1 MAMKCSSSSSTSF
14 TSDSDDIVLVNSWS
28 LGNNRPKSNV
38 WGFFTKKDERKVA
51 FRLCGIDYAYHGG
64 TSNLRDYLV
73 CCHSKGFQPA
83 IVSQQST
90 IASLMPKSK
99 CLTIRAREITCHIV
113 DFVVCDLR
121 PAAVV
126 EGEGFK
132 NLMKCVEPGYK
143 VPSST
148 HVSELV
154 KKKYAAAKER
164 LKDRL
169 KQVGSL
175 SITTDIWTS
184 NANESYISVVGHFI
198 TSDWQM
204 TSHCPKHS
212 WKATRGYAWVR
223 V

>member
-1 MAMKCSSSSSTSF
+1 MAMECSSSSSTSF
-14 TSDSDDIVLVNSWS
+14 TSDSDDSVLVNSRS

-38 WGFFTKKDERKVA
+38 WGFFTKKDERKVHVHVA
-51 FRLCGIDYAYHGG
+51 CRLCGKDYAYHGG
-64 TSNLRDYLV
+64 TSNLGDHLV
-73 CCHSKGFQPA
+73 RCHSKEFQPA

-90 IASLMPKSK
+90 IASFMPKSK
-99 CLTIRAREITCHIV
+99 CSTVRAREITCHIV

-184 NANESYISVVGHFI
+184 SAN
-198 TSDWQM
+198 
-204 TSHCPKHS
+204 
-212 WKATRGYAWVR
+212 
-223 V
+223 